1 MVALFNTP
9 DVPAIAKMVSRF
21 LGVYFIPDPFLW
33 LLHLLVVHHM
43 QLLDKL
49 GTATEACWGL
59 RLGLGLTH
67 LTW

>member
-1 MVALFNTP
+1 MIDLFNTP

-21 LGVYFIPDPFLW
+21 LGVYFIPDTFLR

-49 GTATEACWGL
+49 CTTTEACWGL
-59 RLGLGLTH
+59 RLGLSLTH
-67 LTW
+67 LT